1 LSYYLSALVN
11 NFRAHYEDRPIADPK
26 VIDMID
32 ILFFTD
38 FEEGHFLPTLKT
50 AQNLKEAGYKI
61 AFVGIK
67 DVMKKVSEYGF
78 DTYPIFEDLYPQGF
92 VKRVKNQRA
101 QQIVT
106 KEQHYERLL
115 HGELDGLINRLQP
128 RLFMV
133 SFFIPIDNLI
143 LHYRY
148 NIPQLVFQTYLPGPK
163 EVPDMPGSQLA
174 NFAAQFCLRQIM
186 TLTGVFPNT
195 MLSFLLK
202 KGIRITQL
210 DDVVAPIREMPQ
222 LMPCPQAFD
231 LNTNDQDE
239 RSIYLGPCIRKLDG
253 SPQDTSAFLPADANK
268 KIIFMAM
275 GTQISAYPKQ
285 AQQVFQQ
292 AIDLMHDP
300 RLSGHHMIIA
310 SGSFRERHFQNIPA
324 NVRLFNWV
332 PQVEIL
338 KKAEVAIIHG
348 GLGSVKECIYHAVP
362 MIVIPM
368 GRDQFNNA
376 ERVDYHRLGKS
387 CKLEDVSATDLA
399 DTVMEFQQNEVI
411 QQSVAEMQ
419 RVFEK
424 LDDQQLDVRFIRQY
438 LQKIQQPIL

>member
-1 LSYYLSALVN
+1 MVGL
-11 NFRAHYEDRPIADPK
+11 IADPK
-26 VIDMID
+26 FFDMID

-67 DVMKKVSEYGF
+67 DVMTKVSEYGF
-78 DTYPIFEDLYPQGF
+78 DTYPIFQDLYPQGF
-92 VKRVKNQRA
+92 VKQVKNQRA

-106 KEQHYERLL
+106 KEQHYGRLL
-115 HGELDGLINRLQP
+115 HGELDVLINQLQP
-128 RLFMV
+128 KLFMI

-163 EVPDMPGSQLA
+163 EIPDMEGSQLA

-186 TLTGVFPNT
+186 TLTGTFPNS
-195 MLSFLLK
+195 MLSFLLQ
-202 KGIRITQL
+202 KGIHITQL
-210 DDVVAPIREMPQ
+210 DDVIAPIREMPQ

-231 LNTNDQDE
+231 LNTSDQDE
-239 RSIYLGPCIRKLDG
+239 RSIYLGPCIRKLEAT
-253 SPQDTSAFLPADANK
+253 PQATSVFLPADANK
-268 KIIFMAM
+268 KIIFMAL
-275 GTQISAYPKQ
+275 GTQISAYPTK
-285 AQQVFQQ
+285 AREVFQQ
-292 AIDLMHDP
+292 AIDAMHDP
-300 RLSGHHMIIA
+300 RLLGHHMIIA
-310 SGSFRERHFQNIPA
+310 SGSFREEHFQNIPE

-348 GLGSVKECIYHAVP
+348 GLGSVKECIYNAVP

-376 ERVDYHRLGKS
+376 ERVDYHRLGKLY
-387 CKLEDVSATDLA
+387 KLESVSATGLA
-399 DTVMEFQQNEVI
+399 NTVIALHDNTAI

-419 RVFEK
+419 AVFKK
-424 LDDQQLDVRFIRQY
+424 LDDQQLDVKFIRQY
-438 LQKIQQPIL
+438 LQKIQQPML